1 MKAWLPG
8 IIVFALAALP
18 VGAQTAGG
26 SAPTHDQVSKVT
38 EFLFVQNASSGSFK
52 DDRLTL
58 EEVGP
63 VIFFSDRPYRV
74 FGHTRAEHFV
84 DSWDSGADSF
94 AKNPPNAVL
103 SLLGEDVESFGVV
116 LSDPKYEKGT
126 ISYRVELEAGTIPAD
141 FGPASMFIDN
151 NLWAAVGGLA
161 VGRTTA
167 RRQQRRTTAA
177 YSAGQASAVQ
187 DQNTY
192 YQATPSQAPTPAPA
206 SATATTEQQLQQLK
220 DMLDKGLISQDDYDK
235 KKQQILQQF

>member
-1 MKAWLPG
+1 MKALLPG

-18 VGAQTAGG
+18 VVAQTAGG

-167 RRQQRRTTAA
+167 RRQERRTAAA
-177 YSAGQASAVQ
+177 YSAGQASAAQ

-192 YQATPSQAPTPAPA
+192 SQAPPTQAPAPA

>member
-1 MKAWLPG
+1 MAILLGFNLIEQPAG
-8 IIVFALAALP
+8 SRRCGLAAAWKRP
-18 VGAQTAGG
+18 W
-26 SAPTHDQVSKVT
+26 S
-38 EFLFVQNASSGSFK
+38 
-52 DDRLTL
+52 TL

-84 DSWDSGADSF
+84 NSWDSGADSF

-126 ISYRVELEAGTIPAD
+126 ISYRVELEAGTIPAE

-161 VGRTTA
+161 VGRATA
-167 RRQQRRTTAA
+167 RRQERRTAAA
-177 YSAGQASAVQ
+177 YSAGQASAAQ

-192 YQATPSQAPTPAPA
+192 YQAAPSQAPTQAPA

-220 DMLDKGLISQDDYDK
+220 DMLDKGLINQDDYDK